1 MKIFSQRM
9 RELRGALSQVSA
21 ARKLGISQ
29 QAWAKYETSSTSPSG
44 ESITQICSRFNVSA
58 DWLLGLS
65 ERRDGAVQTVTD
77 PELVDKV
84 AALERENA
92 KLKEELLSLKGENA
106 GLNAALNKAMQMLAE
121 RK

>member
-9 RELRGALSQVSA
+9 RLLRGDISQAKA
-21 ARKLGISQ
+21 ARKLGVSQ
-29 QAWAKYETSSTSPSG
+29 QAWGKYETSSTSPSG
-44 ESITQICSRFNVSA
+44 ESITQICSKFNVSA

-77 PELVDKV
+77 PALEQKV
-84 AALERENA
+84 ADLESENA
-92 KLKEELLSLKGENA
+92 KLKEEMLRLKGENA
-106 GLNAALNKAMQMLAE
+106 GLNKALEMLAG